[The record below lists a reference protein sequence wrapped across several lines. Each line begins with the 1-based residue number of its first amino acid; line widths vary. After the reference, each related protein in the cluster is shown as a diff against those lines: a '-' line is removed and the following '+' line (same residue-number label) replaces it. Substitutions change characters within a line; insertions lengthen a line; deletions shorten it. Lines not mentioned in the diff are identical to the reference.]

1 MIGANTMQVIPRNKN
16 RNSDAPRRFF
26 GWIVSNYGG
35 AKQYARSTNVS
46 DAMALK
52 RRQGVVPESFITEQA
67 KLTREKG
74 PSWFFETFAFELEQ
88 FAQQKEREAYEARQH
103 FENLRR
109 SNQGHQV
116 HPSERTLWDRIED

>member
-1 MIGANTMQVIPRNKN
+1 MSNYFPRNEN
-16 RNSDAPRRFF
+16 RISDAPRRFF

-52 RRQGVVPESFITEQA
+52 RRQGVVPESFINEQA

-74 PSWFFETFAFELEQ
+74 PSWFFETFAFEL
-88 FAQQKEREAYEARQH
+88 AAYTQQKEEEAHAARAA

-109 SNQGHQV
+109 SNQAHQV
-116 HPSERTLWDRIED
+116 HPSERTLWHRLED

>member
-1 MIGANTMQVIPRNKN
+1 MQVIPRNKN
-16 RNSDAPRRFF
+16 RISDAPSRFF

-35 AKQYARSTNVS
+35 AKQYARATNVS

-52 RRQGVVPESFITEQA
+52 RRQGVVPESFINEQA

-74 PSWFFETFAFELEQ
+74 PSWFFETFALEL
-88 FAQQKEREAYEARQH
+88 AAYTAQKEEEAHAARAA

-109 SNQGHQV
+109 SNQG
-116 HPSERTLWDRIED
+116 RALDDCDKTLWDRIED